1 MISNKA
7 RFNQCFV
14 IIFFVIVLV
23 SFMSLTGLAAQE
35 EEAAANYGIWSLV
48 PPILAITLCM
58 ILREALISLF
68 IAVWAGATIINNGN
82 FWAGVNTTATTL
94 ISSVADSWNASIIL
108 FFFIVGGLMGMIF
121 FSGGGQAF
129 LESLSKKAHNSK
141 MAQLFS
147 WFGGIVIFIDDYAN
161 SAFIGNL
168 FRPLSDKYRISREKL
183 AYIVDSTAAPVSSIF
198 LISTW
203 IGYQVGLIGDSLPAG
218 TEASPYYL
226 WLSSIPYSFYSILA
240 IVMVGIVAYTG
251 RDYGPMLKAEIRA
264 RTTGELWAK
273 DSRPL
278 SGTSEL
284 KVAEK
289 ASSSPSNLWV
299 PIILLVVLSFY
310 FMWSTG
316 GGSEAESF
324 SQAISDADSMFSIL
338 LATIIAFIVAVI
350 MYVVQKIATVA
361 EIMDSFMNGARMM
374 VYATLILITAWS
386 IGSICGELGTAPY
399 IVGALGES
407 LSPVILPILTFVISA
422 LIAISTGTSWGTMAI
437 VTPIVIPLGVSVGA
451 ALPIVISS
459 VLTGAVMGDHCSP
472 ISDTTVM
479 SSTFAG
485 SDHIDHVR
493 TQIPYAITIALVAA
507 FCYILAGIGVPVI
520 LDLIVGVVLVYLAVY
535 LLSSIS
541 AKQLGIK
548 FPLEEFVE
556 KESE

>member
-1 MISNKA
+1 
-7 RFNQCFV
+7 
-14 IIFFVIVLV
+14 
-23 SFMSLTGLAAQE
+23 
-35 EEAAANYGIWSLV
+35 
-48 PPILAITLCM
+48 
-58 ILREALISLF
+58 
-68 IAVWAGATIINNGN
+68 
-82 FWAGVNTTATTL
+82 
-94 ISSVADSWNASIIL
+94 
-108 FFFIVGGLMGMIF
+108 
-121 FSGGGQAF
+121 
-129 LESLSKKAHNSK
+129 
-141 MAQLFS
+141 
-147 WFGGIVIFIDDYAN
+147 
-161 SAFIGNL
+161 
-168 FRPLSDKYRISREKL
+168 
-183 AYIVDSTAAPVSSIF
+183 
-198 LISTW
+198 
-203 IGYQVGLIGDSLPAG
+203 
-218 TEASPYYL
+218 
-226 WLSSIPYSFYSILA
+226 
-240 IVMVGIVAYTG
+240 
-251 RDYGPMLKAEIRA
+251 MLKAEYRA

-289 ASSSPSNLWV
+289 ASISPANLWV
-299 PIILLVVLSFY
+299 PIILLVILSFY

-338 LATIIAFIVAVI
+338 LATIIAFIVAII

-361 EIMDSFMNGARMM
+361 EIMDSFMSGARMM
-374 VYATLILITAWS
+374 VYATLVLITAWS

-407 LSPVILPILTFVISA
+407 LSPIILPILTFIISA

-493 TQIPYAITIALVAA
+493 TQIPYAITVALIAA
-507 FCYILAGIGVPVI
+507 FCYILAGLGIPVI
-520 LDLIVGVVLVYLAVY
+520 IDLIVGFVLVYLAVY